1 MRYFLMNL
9 QPAVLAAAILTAG
22 LAMAPA
28 AQAVTQ
34 SRITRQQGGPAC
46 QLSVPTTA
54 TTVRPRAT
62 GIRNEGT
69 TPAFVICQMESS
81 TGNLNQAQVIVSSI
95 DGTARNVSCTAVNG
109 YNVAPAFMQIGYSP
123 KTVATD
129 SSSGILGVFNW
140 DATDF
145 GGAAGA
151 DMPNSGF
158 FSVTCLLP
166 PQTAINFLG
175 FFYNEDVGT

>member
-1 MRYFLMNL
+1 MNM

-22 LAMAPA
+22 LTMAPA

-34 SRITRQQGGPAC
+34 TRAVLQQGGPAC

-69 TPAFVICQMESS
+69 TSAFVICQMESS
-81 TGNLNQAQVIVSSI
+81 TGALNGAVMYVTSI
-95 DGTARNVSCTAVNG
+95 DGTPRNVTCTAVNG
-109 YNVAPAFMQIGYSP
+109 YNLAPSVMKIAFSP
-123 KTVATD
+123 KTLATD
-129 SSSGILGVFNW
+129 SSSGLAAVFQW
-140 DATDF
+140 SAPDF
-145 GGAAGA
+145 GGAAAG
-151 DMPNSGF
+151 DNFPNDGW

-166 PQTAINFLG
+166 PQTAINLLATQ
-175 FFYNEDVGT
+175 YVEDVGA

>member
-1 MRYFLMNL
+1 MNL
-9 QPAVLAAAILTAG
+9 QPAVLAAAILTSG

-34 SRITRQQGGPAC
+34 SRIMRIQAGPAC

-62 GIRNEGT
+62 GIRNEGST
-69 TPAFVICQMESS
+69 SAFVICQTDSS
-81 TGNLNQAQVIVSSI
+81 TGDLTQVQMYVTSI
-95 DGTARNVSCTAVNG
+95 DGTPRNVTCTGVNG
-109 YNVAPAFMQIGYSP
+109 YNIAPAVMNIAYSP
-123 KTVATD
+123 KTLATD
-129 SSSGILGVFNW
+129 SSSGIAAIFNW

-145 GGAAGA
+145 GGAAAG
-151 DMPNSGF
+151 DNMPKGGF

-166 PQTAINFLG
+166 PQTAINLYG
-175 FFYNEDVGT
+175 VYYNEDVGT